1 MRRVDRLRKE
11 CKDGAGL
18 ARMQELLYLK
28 ANDESEA
35 LRDRVA
41 AAREWRMVTR
51 DLGGQQPEQGD
62 VLDDLAARRKARRN
76 AG

>member
-11 CKDGAGL
+11 SRGGEGQQRL
-18 ARMQELLYLK
+18 ADMLYAK
-28 ANDESEA
+28 AHDPEEP

-41 AAREWRMVTR
+41 AAREWRQMTR
-51 DLGGQQPEQGD
+51 DLKPAAAEGD
-62 VLDDLAARRKARRN
+62 GLDDLAARRKARRR